1 MNEKFKLI
9 KQSFKMLEG
18 LSMFDEEVIRE
29 AVKPI
34 AEVYG
39 AAAIMLEIPFR
50 SNKQIFYLY
59 GDNSV
64 DIVGKQIFTYEG
76 RRRAGVRTVITW
88 ISSGT
93 IWDDEDLEDLDF
105 ISTTACTLSE
115 KLRLD
120 AMANSYYYID
130 TVTGVS
136 NNNGLGRFVSKLIRR
151 GIFHQYGCALLDI
164 IGFSYVNKKVGFRTG
179 TKVIK
184 QYASKLK
191 EIFGADELVARP
203 GGDNFIIIFKKSNI
217 DKLTNLVSGI
227 DVKARVNS
235 ATMRFTLTARAG
247 IYMVNSPDQT
257 FDNVVSYLSTSLNYA
272 KSYSRTNVVYYNKD
286 VEHKVIEHKEFC
298 QKFKNAIDKNEF
310 YVLYQPKVYTKNNT
324 LYGAEAL
331 VRWNNDGKVIYPGD
345 FVEIF
350 EKEHLIS
357 ALDFYV
363 LEQTC
368 RDLRSWLDN
377 GLEPVTVSVNF
388 SNDHLGDDELVDR
401 IIAIV
406 DKYGIDHHLIEIEMT
421 ETVDVYEINRLL
433 TYVNGLHK
441 NGFTV
446 AIDDFGIGYSS
457 LLMLQNIS
465 VDVLKIDK
473 AFIAELTGDAEKREN
488 IILRHIINMA
498 EELGVEIVAEGVE
511 TDEQRIN
518 LTDMHCHRIQGY
530 FYDKPLFTDAFRL
543 RLSAK
548 TY

>member
-1 MNEKFKLI
+1 
-9 KQSFKMLEG
+9 MLEG
-18 LSMFDEEVIRE
+18 LSVFDEEVIRE

-93 IWDDEDLEDLDF
+93 IWDYEDLEDLDF

-530 FYDKPLFTDAFRL
+530 FYDKPLFTDAFRM

>member
-18 LSMFDEEVIRE
+18 LSVFDEEVIRE

-64 DIVGKQIFTYEG
+64 DIVGRQIFTYEG

-511 TDEQRIN
+511 TDEQRSN

-530 FYDKPLFTDAFRL
+530 FYDKPLFTDAFRM

>member
-1 MNEKFKLI
+1 
-9 KQSFKMLEG
+9 MLEG
-18 LSMFDEEVIRE
+18 LSVFDEEVIS
-29 AVKPI
+29 ASVKPI
-34 AEVYG
+34 AEIYG
-39 AAAIMLEIPFR
+39 AAAVTLEIPFPFKA
-50 SNKQIFYLY
+50 NGKQLYYLY
-59 GDNSV
+59 GDSSV
-64 DIVGKQIFTYEG
+64 DIVGRQIFTYEG
-76 RRRAGVRTVITW
+76 SRKAGGRTVITW
-88 ISSGT
+88 INGGT
-93 IWDDEDLEDLDF
+93 VWTAEDLEDLDF

-115 KLRLD
+115 KIRLD
-120 AMANSYYYID
+120 AMANSYFYMD

-151 GIFHQYGCALLDI
+151 GIFDQYGCALLDI

-184 QYASKLK
+184 QYAAKLRDM
-191 EIFGADELVARP
+191 FGCDELVARP
-203 GGDNFIIIFKKSNI
+203 GGDHFVIIFKKENI
-217 DKLTNLVSGI
+217 DKINKLVEGI
-227 DVKARVNS
+227 DIKARVNS
-235 ATMRFTLTARAG
+235 AILRFDLAARAG
-247 IYMVNSPDQT
+247 IYMVKTPDQP
-257 FDNVVSYLSTSLNYA
+257 FDKVISCLSTCLNYA
-272 KSYSRTNVVYYNKD
+272 KSYSRTNIVYYTKD

-310 YVLYQPKVYTKNNT
+310 YVVYQPKVYTRDNT

-331 VRWNNDGKVIYPGD
+331 VRWKNDGKDIYPGD

-357 ALDFYV
+357 DLDFYV

-377 GLEPVTVSVNF
+377 GLEPVKVSVNF

-406 DKYGIDHHLIEIEMT
+406 DKYGLDHHLIEIEMT

-433 TYVNGLHK
+433 AYVNGLHQ

-446 AIDDFGIGYSS
+446 AIDDFGIGNSS
-457 LLMLQNIS
+457 LLMLKSIS

-473 AFIAELTGDAEKREN
+473 AFIAKVTGDAEKREN

-511 TDEQRIN
+511 TDEQRSN
-518 LTDMHCHRIQGY
+518 LTELHCHRIQGY
-530 FYDKPLFTDAFRL
+530 FYDKPLFTDAFRS

>member
-18 LSMFDEEVIRE
+18 LSVFDEEVIRE

-64 DIVGKQIFTYEG
+64 DIVGRQIFTYEG

-184 QYASKLK
+184 QYASMLK

-511 TDEQRIN
+511 TDEQRSN

-530 FYDKPLFTDAFRL
+530 FYDKPLFTDAFRM

>member
-18 LSMFDEEVIRE
+18 LSVFDEEVIRE

-368 RDLRSWLDN
+368 RDMRSWLDN

-511 TDEQRIN
+511 TDEQRSN

>member
-9 KQSFKMLEG
+9 KQSFKMLED
-18 LSMFDEEVIRE
+18 LSVFDEEVIRE

-191 EIFGADELVARP
+191 EIFCADELVARP

-511 TDEQRIN
+511 TDEQRSN

-530 FYDKPLFTDAFRL
+530 FYDKPLFTDAFRM